1 MKKHFIPTVY
11 LSYILLGTALVW
23 MTDANAAGNFFFDN
37 KCNHP
42 VKVAIFFQ
50 DLNYQWR
57 PEGWW
62 TVNPV
67 AGTYLAAQNN
77 IRLVSYNNFWYFY
90 AETTDGSGMS
100 WRGNQN
106 ISFKG
111 QTLSMKETT
120 TVTAS
125 GDFYAAISCPQTT
138 PQQPQQ
144 QQQQGPPTYQG
155 QISNQNSADIEA
167 GGANGYATFYRDGTL
182 QITGDAFSNENYKG
196 TKANVFVILVD
207 GWGRA
212 LYVSPS
218 YSIPTAC
225 GQFDPTCNSSTRGS
239 WTFQVPREVAPYIAR
254 VDVYLAGRASD
265 YWRSR
270 VSAINSAVKAYD
282 DLDPRV
288 KNAINAGLAAL

>member
-1 MKKHFIPTVY
+1 
-11 LSYILLGTALVW
+11 

-37 KCNHP
+37 QCNHP
-42 VKVAIFFQ
+42 VKVAIAFQ
-50 DLNYQWR
+50 DLNNQWR
-57 PEGWW
+57 QDGWW

-77 IRLVSYNNFWYFY
+77 TRLVSNNNHWYFY
-90 AETTDGSGMS
+90 AETIDGSGLI
-100 WRGNQN
+100 WNGNQN
-106 ISFKG
+106 IPFNG
-111 QTLSMKETT
+111 QMLSMRETT
-120 TVTAS
+120 TITAAR
-125 GDFYAAISCPQTT
+125 DFYGAISCPQTT
-138 PQQPQQ
+138 PPP
-144 QQQQGPPTYQG
+144 QQQGPPTYQG
-155 QISNQNSADIEA
+155 QITNQNSADIEA

-182 QITGDAFSNENYKG
+182 QITGDAFSNQNYKG

-225 GQFDPTCNSSTRGS
+225 GQFDPTCSSSARGS
-239 WTFQVPREVAPYIAR
+239 WTFQVPREVAPYIAS
-254 VDVYLAGRASD
+254 VDVYIAGRASD

-288 KNAINAGLAAL
+288 KYAIAVGLAAL